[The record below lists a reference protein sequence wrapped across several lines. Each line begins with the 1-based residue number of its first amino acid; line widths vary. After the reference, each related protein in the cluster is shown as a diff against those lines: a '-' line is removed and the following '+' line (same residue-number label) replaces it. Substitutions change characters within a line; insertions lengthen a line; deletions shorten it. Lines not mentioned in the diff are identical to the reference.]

1 MFISETVIAVIID
14 WIDNN
19 LHKPLRIEQIA
30 RYSGYSKWYLQ
41 RLFLQYRGESLGR
54 YIRNKNWTQRPAI
67 YARPMRIFTVLVCAT
82 AMTRS
87 KHSPDYLRVIFICR
101 PVNIARKTKQ
111 PVTYRVRLN
120 LNLLSDSPGK
130 AAAEKSMRRDLSKI
144 EKQTAPKRQN
154 LLFFE

>member
-1 MFISETVIAVIID
+1 MFISEAVIAVIID

-54 YIRNKNWTQRPAI
+54 YIRNKKLDSAAAI
-67 YARPMRIFTVLVCAT
+67 YARPMRTFTVLVCAT

-130 AAAEKSMRRDLSKI
+130 AAAEKSMRRDLSKNRKTDSA
-144 EKQTAPKRQN
+144 EKTKPPV
-154 LLFFE
+154 L

>member
-54 YIRNKNWTQRPAI
+54 YIRNKK
-67 YARPMRIFTVLVCAT
+67 L
-82 AMTRS
+82 
-87 KHSPDYLRVIFICR
+87 
-101 PVNIARKTKQ
+101 
-111 PVTYRVRLN
+111 
-120 LNLLSDSPGK
+120 DS
-130 AAAEKSMRRDLSKI
+130 AARDLRETDENIYSI
-144 EKQTAPKRQN
+144 GLRYGYDSQQTFTR
-154 LLFFE
+154 LFLSLIHISEPTRP